1 MDLFKLVGS
10 VFIDTDAANDSL
22 AKTDKKAQN
31 TGKTFKD
38 IAGKAAAV
46 GTAVVGA
53 AGAAVGGMV
62 SMAKQSSSTLDVI
75 DKASQRMKIGAESYQ
90 ELAHAAELSG
100 VEMGNL
106 EKAAKS
112 LEGTGLNM
120 DDALAQ
126 IYELESAEDRAA
138 KAAELFGEKV
148 AYTLTPMLNASGPE
162 FEAMKQ
168 EAHDLGLV
176 FDETSVKAG
185 ATLNDAITNVT
196 SAFTAMGGQLAS
208 SIMPL
213 VTDLMNSI
221 IQNLPMIQG
230 MFDLLSPVLQQMFA
244 EIMPPVMDLA
254 KQLLP
259 VILNLITTLLPPM
272 TRIITALLPVI
283 TQFMNTFMPVFVQ
296 LAQSVLPV
304 VLSLI
309 EALTPVIQMIANVI
323 TTVLGGAIKFVMPI
337 IESLGSLFTRI
348 FNGIR
353 DVAKSVL
360 NGLIGFINGLINGL
374 NIFLAPL
381 RAIIVGV
388 KKLIGQDVSFADIKI
403 PNIPYLAR
411 GGDVSGGAAIVGE
424 DGPELLSLNGSGARV
439 TPLND
444 NNNAF
449 VEMVDI
455 LRSILELLQDG
466 MRINVDGRAVAQ
478 ALAPAMDEELGAL
491 SASDRRAFA

>member
-1 MDLFKLVGS
+1 
-10 VFIDTDAANDSL
+10 
-22 AKTDKKAQN
+22 
-31 TGKTFKD
+31 
-38 IAGKAAAV
+38 
-46 GTAVVGA
+46 
-53 AGAAVGGMV
+53 
-62 SMAKQSSSTLDVI
+62 MAKQSSSTLDVI

-100 VEMGNL
+100 VEMGNI

-213 VTDLMNSI
+213 VTDLMNFI

-348 FNGIR
+348 FTGIR

-424 DGPELLSLNGSGARV
+424 DGPELLSLNGAGARV

-455 LRSILELLQDG
+455 LRSILELLQAG
-466 MRINVDGRAVAQ
+466 MSINVDGRAVAQ

>member
-213 VTDLMNSI
+213 VTDLMNFI
-221 IQNLPMIQG
+221 IANLPMIQG
-230 MFDLLSPVLQQMFA
+230 MFNLLAPVLQQMFA

-296 LAQSVLPV
+296 LANSVLPV

-348 FNGIR
+348 FTGIR

-424 DGPELLSLNGSGARV
+424 DGPELLSLNGAGARV

-466 MRINVDGRAVAQ
+466 MSINVDGRAVAQ

>member
-138 KAAELFGEKV
+138 KAAELFGDKV

-213 VTDLMNSI
+213 VTDLMNFI
-221 IQNLPMIQG
+221 IANLPMIQG
-230 MFDLLSPVLQQMFA
+230 MFNLLSPVLQQMFA

-337 IESLGSLFTRI
+337 IESLGQVFTRI

-381 RAIIVGV
+381 RAVIAGV
-388 KKLIGQDVSFADIKI
+388 AKLIGSDTSFSDIKI

-424 DGPELLSLNGSGARV
+424 DGPELLSLNGASARV

-449 VEMVDI
+449 VEMVEI
-455 LRSILELLQDG
+455 LRLILELLRDG
-466 MRINVDGRAVAQ
+466 MSINVDGRAVAQ

>member
-62 SMAKQSSSTLDVI
+62 SMAKQSSDTLDVI

-90 ELAHAAELSG
+90 ELAHAAELSS

-213 VTDLMNSI
+213 VTDLMNFI
-221 IQNLPMIQG
+221 IANLPMIQG

-296 LAQSVLPV
+296 LANTVLPV

-348 FNGIR
+348 FTGIR

-424 DGPELLSLNGSGARV
+424 DGPELLSLNGAGARV

-466 MRINVDGRAVAQ
+466 MSINVDGRAVAQ